1 MTSIRTQT
9 ALYSYKVLNS
19 TLIFIKK
26 GFGTTKDD
34 TARGNWGMHDHLLAL
49 KFVQENIVNFGGD
62 PSQVTIFGESAGGT
76 TTGLMLMSPLATGD
90 FHIVSNY

>member
-1 MTSIRTQT
+1 
-9 ALYSYKVLNS
+9 
-19 TLIFIKK
+19 
-26 GFGTTKDD
+26 
-34 TARGNWGMHDHLLAL
+34 MHDHLLAL